1 MILAGAGARVASSV
15 VATAAGVAVAAGL
28 LAPPASASSG
38 EQSLSSPPIS
48 VGAEYQG
55 ALPAEFYVVDERPPE
70 VVFREGIAPPRMV
83 TGAALPHDLVR
94 HAWAPDQEVAGF
106 VRAAGSPT
114 GALRLLR
121 GRTVPVWVYRVA
133 PGPDLHQ
140 LRQSMRA
147 VADAAWARSAAAFC
161 TDAAAHL
168 DWTRYAESAEEWL
181 RRAEHIGGRR
191 DEWVGTDLISPER
204 IQGAM
209 PVRWEAGRRAI
220 TGEPLINVPA
230 PGRPGRDLGLL
241 NTPATRR
248 LFAGLP
254 PAYEARLTVEFV
266 AQSGGGNG
274 DIEAQPG
281 PHLP

>member
-1 MILAGAGARVASSV
+1 VA
-15 VATAAGVAVAAGL
+15 ATAAGIAVAAGL
-28 LAPPASASSG
+28 LAPPASALVG
-38 EQSLSSPPIS
+38 EQPLCAPTAAA
-48 VGAEYQG
+48 GAEYQG

-70 VVFREGIAPPRMV
+70 VVFREGITPPRMV
-83 TGAALPHDLVR
+83 TGAALPRDLVR
-94 HAWAPDQEVAGF
+94 HAWAPDQEIAGF
-106 VRAAGSPT
+106 VRAAGSPA

-121 GRTVPVWVYRVA
+121 GRTAPAWVYRVA

-140 LRQSMRA
+140 LRQSVRA

-161 TDAAAHL
+161 HDMAAHL

-181 RRAEHIGGRR
+181 RRGEHVDGRR
-191 DEWVGTDLISPER
+191 DEWVGTDVISPER

-209 PVRWEAGRRAI
+209 PVRWDEGRRAV
-220 TGEPLINVPA
+220 TGEPVTNVA
-230 PGRPGRDLGLL
+230 GPGRPGRDLALL
-241 NTPATRR
+241 NVPATRR

-266 AQSGGGNG
+266 ARSGGAPG
-274 DIEAQPG
+274 DIEARPG